1 MVEERQSNDDLAEM
15 FLFETNLPLL
25 ASAMNC
31 FDVITQI
38 AEFGGRSLSKR
49 ALSCWPE
56 ALPKKGNDLIED
68 GPEADPARDSNE
80 QASVPT
86 TTPCLSKENYILFK
100 DKVRDVFKPLFIE

>member
-1 MVEERQSNDDLAEM
+1 MVEERPNDFAEL

-31 FDVITQI
+31 FDDITQI

-56 ALPKKGNDLIED
+56 TLPKKGDPIED
-68 GPEADPARDSNE
+68 GPEADPVRDSNE

-86 TTPCLSKENYILFK
+86 THCLSKENYILFK